1 MYILCVCFSPHWAD
15 LDDETADEYMMQH
28 AADGLASPA
37 SPASPVRQSAN
48 ESERAKA
55 QAPGRVEGV
64 GRPDRDTETERERE
78 RDREIERDRE
88 KVRQRDRERER
99 EWLQLQLH
107 DKNQMLSHVA
117 PENGEIR
124 IESGRVRECA
134 RFSMMLCV
142 YVLCPRGVFYV
153 TDVNQVIVW
162 YLLPLATPHTWE
174 GRKAIHM

>member
-1 MYILCVCFSPHWAD
+1 

-48 ESERAKA
+48 ESERARA
-55 QAPGRVEGV
+55 QAPGRGEGV
-64 GRPDRDTETERERE
+64 GRPDRDTESG
-78 RDREIERDRE
+78 RDRE